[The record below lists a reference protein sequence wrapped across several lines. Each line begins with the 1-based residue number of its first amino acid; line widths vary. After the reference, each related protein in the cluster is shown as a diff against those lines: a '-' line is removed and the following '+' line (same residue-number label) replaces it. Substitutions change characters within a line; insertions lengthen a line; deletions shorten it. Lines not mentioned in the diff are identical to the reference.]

1 MKTSYLLMLFL
12 FTVLITDAQN
22 QIGLLPQVNADVKIG
37 DNWKVNAKVE
47 GRQLFIQ
54 HPFPAGKNEFEF
66 ERLDLEF
73 VASKSLSSFDAIG
86 GGYLVRRQDGKLIH
100 RFIQQYVITQNLFVF
115 RLAHRFRVDQT
126 IENQEKLQF
135 RLRYRVSFEQPLNGL
150 IVDPGEFY
158 LKLNNEY
165 LGILKDRKGNL
176 EVRGLACLGYNKSE
190 EDQIEAGADYR
201 LEDIINAKPVYK
213 LYLYVGWYHS
223 F

>member
-1 MKTSYLLMLFL
+1 MKTSYLLILFL
-12 FTVLITDAQN
+12 FAGLITDAQN
-22 QIGLLPQVNADVKIG
+22 QIGLLPQINADFKIG
-37 DNWKVNAKVE
+37 EDWKVNAKVE

-54 HPFPAGKNEFEF
+54 HPFPEGKNESEF
-66 ERLDLEF
+66 ERLDFEF

-86 GGYLVRRQDGKLIH
+86 GGYLVRRQDGKFTH

-115 RLAHRFRVDQT
+115 RLAHRFRIDQT
-126 IENQEKLQF
+126 IENGEKLQL
-135 RLRYRVSFEQPLNGL
+135 RLRYRASFEQPLNGL

-176 EVRGLACLGYNKSE
+176 EIRGLACLGYNKSE
-190 EDQIEAGADYR
+190 EDQIETGVDYR
-201 LEDIINAKPVYK
+201 LEDIFSSKSVDR

>member
-1 MKTSYLLMLFL
+1 MKTSYLLTLFL
-12 FTVLITDAQN
+12 SAGLITNAQN
-22 QIGLLPQVNADVKIG
+22 QIGLLPQVNADFKIG
-37 DNWKVNAKVE
+37 ENWKVNAKVE

-54 HPFPAGKNEFEF
+54 HPLTAGKNQFEF

-86 GGYLVRRQDGKLIH
+86 GGYLVRRQDGNLLH

-126 IENQEKLQF
+126 IENQEKLQV

-176 EVRGLACLGYNKSE
+176 EIRGLACLGYNKSE
-190 EDQIEAGADYR
+190 QDQLETGADYR
-201 LEDIINAKPVYK
+201 LEDIINSNPVYK